1 MVRAEDHNAALA
13 RIATLE
19 NDIAEPRE
27 IIKELQA
34 AKNATPATPCFK
46 WSNLFQKN
54 NAIDKT
60 DSTIPIMLTMMQR
73 EQQSKAEKKNC
84 ITVNGLHSGDQPLK
98 ALKPESEKVIN
109 TFFSTLEIDPATEVK
124 RKYLTKPRD
133 QTKTPLLI
141 VELKDEPTQQKA
153 LRSAKKLKDV
163 EPFKKTYVNRD
174 LTPFEHATEMKLREE
189 RNKLNDALEHSETV
203 GGRPVKYGSVAGKQ
217 FYWGIRWGYL
227 YKIDRATKKILA

>member
-19 NDIAEPRE
+19 KDITELRE

-34 AKNATPATPCFK
+34 AKNATSATPNFK

-60 DSTIPIMLTMMQR
+60 DSTMPIMLTMMQR

-84 ITVNGLHSGDQPLK
+84 ITVNGLN
-98 ALKPESEKVIN
+98 PESEKVIN

-124 RKYLTKPRD
+124 RKYLTKPRYL
-133 QTKTPLLI
+133 TKTPLLI

-153 LRSAKKLKDV
+153 FTL
-163 EPFKKTYVNRD
+163 
-174 LTPFEHATEMKLREE
+174 
-189 RNKLNDALEHSETV
+189 
-203 GGRPVKYGSVAGKQ
+203 
-217 FYWGIRWGYL
+217 
-227 YKIDRATKKILA
+227 